1 MGDTEI
7 KITIDP
13 NGNIRREAIEQPEPA
28 AKKPRFLKKL
38 TATLTTRTAALENR

>member
-13 NGNIRREAIEQPEPA
+13 NGNIRREAADRPEPA

-38 TATLTTRTAALENR
+38 TAILPTRTAALDNR